1 MDARFEDHGSFQRA
15 AAAFAIG
22 GAALGAAG
30 SLQLAAAGS
39 ALALLVAGG
48 NAGLRRRAVAACCCA
63 TIAVAWILVPVVW
76 AGAACGAMLGLL
88 LAVVRSDTAAGVG
101 ATPPS
106 PAAVALCAAL
116 SASAQAAAAV
126 TLPYLSAALATVAP
140 PWIAAGLSGGA
151 MGLWTAL
158 AAAPLHVRLGGDAL
172 ERRLAALRT
181 SLDPELGA
189 LAERAMAARRGA
201 AIALAA
207 VGGAELG
214 ILLDSL
220 TAAALDLAARAAE
233 LSRAAAPALEDDL
246 QRRSAQLARTAGS
259 AEDPSAR
266 QSYLRAADALSS
278 QLEHFRRVR
287 RARERVLASLH
298 EDVANLERARFSL
311 TLLDGAGGAVEL
323 QLLHE
328 RLRQGVTVFEETAE
342 VAAPSRARA

>member
-1 MDARFEDHGSFQRA
+1 M
-15 AAAFAIG
+15 
-22 GAALGAAG
+22 
-30 SLQLAAAGS
+30 
-39 ALALLVAGG
+39 LVAGG
-48 NAGLRRRAVAACCCA
+48 NAGLRRRAVAACCCV

-126 TLPYLSAALATVAP
+126 TLPHFSAVLATVAP

-172 ERRLAALRT
+172 ERRFAALRT
-181 SLDPELGA
+181 FNAEHPKEADLRRAFSDLLISEEMFQLLGPA
-189 LAERAMAARRGA
+189 INSGRGMFLYGYPGNGKTS
-201 AIALAA
+201 IA
-207 VGGAELG
+207 
-214 ILLDSL
+214 
-220 TAAALDLAARAAE
+220 
-233 LSRAAAPALEDDL
+233 ALEDDL

-266 QSYLRAADALSS
+266 QCYLRAADALSS

-311 TLLDGAGGAVEL
+311 TLLDGAGGAAEL